1 MQATTVREALRASLT
16 GALGTFLS
24 AIPRII
30 AFAIVLV
37 VGWLIASLVA
47 GGTIAL
53 LRAVRFNDLA
63 RRSGLAGFVQNMGVR
78 QDATGVIAGV
88 VKWFVRLMTLVVAF
102 DTLGLPAV
110 SGVLQQLLLWLPN
123 LIVGLVALVIG
134 GLAANALS
142 RLVRGSAAGAG
153 LQPRRAGGRHQDRGV
168 GVRCSRR
175 REPARHR
182 DHADQHAARRR
193 GGGGRAGCRPRVR
206 SGRPRPG
213 GTAPRPA
220 RPAGRADG
228 PEAGAGRA
236 FGARAG
242 ASRRGSV
249 PGRGVRRE
257 LDPTLGERPAPR
269 VQAGHWPARG
279 GRPGRETSRATGPIR
294 SACRA
299 ADDGAQPEGG
309 AAVGASR
316 AERGML

>member
-24 AIPRII
+24 AMPRLI

-47 GGTIAL
+47 SGTIAL

-63 RRSGLAGFVQNMGVR
+63 RRSGLAGFVQNMGLR
-78 QDATGVIAGV
+78 QDASWVIASV

-153 LQPRRAGGRHQDRGV
+153 LSNPDLLAAATRIAVWAFAVVVAVSQLGIATTLINTLLVGVVGAVALAAGLAFGLGGRDRAAQLLSRLDRRDAPGSMAAWIDPAAAAPEVPAAVPAVTPPPVAFEEGWTPRSGV
-168 GVRCSRR
+168 DRR
-175 REPARHR
+175 RIA
-182 DHADQHAARRR
+182 
-193 GGGGRAGCRPRVR
+193 
-206 SGRPRPG
+206 RPG
-213 GTAPRPA
+213 P
-220 RPAGRADG
+220 D
-228 PEAGAGRA
+228 
-236 FGARAG
+236 
-242 ASRRGSV
+242 RRV
-249 PGRGVRRE
+249 A
-257 LDPTLGERPAPR
+257 LA
-269 VQAGHWPARG
+269 
-279 GRPGRETSRATGPIR
+279 
-294 SACRA
+294 
-299 ADDGAQPEGG
+299 
-309 AAVGASR
+309 
-316 AERGML
+316 